1 MRSRSASGIPRP
13 LIDHPQHETLR
24 LFHEHDLDHSAR
36 IAELDGIVQKIQ
48 ERMHQQILVAAVE
61 TRVIRRL
68 LCHQNALFA
77 GRALDALQG
86 FGHHVLQRKGQPPD
100 LLPAAFQTRD
110 IQKVPNHPVQPPGL
124 AADLLGKGAV
134 RSFQFFHEHLA
145 ITQNDRKR
153 LLELV
158 RHDGYAVDRKSVV

>member
-1 MRSRSASGIPRP
+1 MQLEIKVVF
-13 LIDHPQHETLR
+13 DHSQHESLR

-61 TRVIRRL
+61 TRVFRRL

-77 GRALDALQG
+77 GRTLDALQG

-100 LLPAAFQTRD
+100 LLSVAFQTRD
-110 IQKVPNHPVQPPGL
+110 IQKVPKRHVIKLLFPDSLGLRISQPSFSQL
-124 AADLLGKGAV
+124 A
-134 RSFQFFHEHLA
+134 R
-145 ITQNDRKR
+145 
-153 LLELV
+153 
-158 RHDGYAVDRKSVV
+158 